1 MAKYKPVGRKKASK
15 GPQSKGALPC
25 ILIIV
30 LGIALMVLLFY
41 AMLHSGQTPPP
52 KTTAPVGDQP
62 K

>member
-1 MAKYKPVGRKKASK
+1 MAKYKPAGRKKASK

-25 ILIIV
+25 IMIIV

-41 AMLHSGQTPPP
+41 AMLHSGSPPP
-52 KTTAPVGDQP
+52 PAKTTAPAGQQ